1 MHPDRI
7 SRQYARVRDD
17 LKQQMSASRKW
28 QSLPALL
35 DELHTLRQQY
45 LAARRSLDLLTEE
58 SEKLAVRPVLH

>member
-7 SRQYARVRDD
+7 SRQYKRVRDD
-17 LKQQMSASRKW
+17 LKQQMSTSRKW

-35 DELHTLRQQY
+35 DELHKLRQQY

-58 SEKLAVRPVLH
+58 SEKLALREVLH

>member
-17 LKQQMSASRKW
+17 LKQQMSTSRKW
-28 QSLPALL
+28 RSLPALL
-35 DELHTLRQQY
+35 DELHALRQQY

-58 SEKLAVRPVLH
+58 SEKLAVRQVLH